1 MSGAARAALR
11 AGLVQLRAE
20 ARHVRGPRTA
30 ARWLGWLGRRVRWT
44 LLRGR
49 YRESVAFETPG
60 PTPGAVQ
67 AGRPARSA
75 GVRPGARPEPR
86 CGRPARAGRPTVGA
100 VDPRRHNPVGWT
112 ANVENRVLAL
122 GPPRLLP
129 AGARARRA
137 VAADDADAL
146 RHAHHVEDVAAFHA
160 GTAERAGALARLA
173 ARGVPVHVLD
183 ADPALPEALGAE
195 LHDLMA
201 AGVPLG
207 DPDRREAASIRMRRL
222 AHRDHARRPDGWPSV
237 SVLLATRRPERLRH
251 AVANVGRQDYPGLE
265 LVLALHGGGFAAVR
279 APCRAGMTVRVVRVA
294 RERPLGVALAAAA
307 ALATGELLAKM
318 DDDDGYDA
326 WHILDLVLARVYS
339 GAELV
344 GKGPEIAYLAERD
357 LTVRRGRWRAERFT
371 TDIAG
376 GGLLVGAAELARAGG
391 WRPLPRGIDQ
401 ALAADVLAA
410 GGSVYRTHGSGFL
423 LVRHGRDHVWAADER
438 RFLADA
444 DAVARGWRPDLAG
457 IAEEPWWAE

>member
-30 ARWLGWLGRRVRWT
+30 ARWLAWLGRRVRWT

-60 PTPGAVQ
+60 PAPGAVQ
-67 AGRPARSA
+67 AARPARSA
-75 GVRPGARPEPR
+75 DVRPGARPEPR

-122 GPPRLLP
+122 GPPRLLS

-160 GTAERAGALARLA
+160 GTAERADTLARLA

-183 ADPALPEALGAE
+183 GDPALPEALGAE

-237 SVLLATRRPERLRH
+237 SVLLATRRPERLGAAVR
-251 AVANVGRQDYPGLE
+251 AVARQDYPRLE
-265 LVLALHGGGFAAVR
+265 LVLALHGHGFGDVPAPGTGLAVR
-279 APCRAGMTVRVVRVA
+279 VLRVGA
-294 RERPLGVALAAAA
+294 ERTLGEALAAAV
-307 ALATGELLAKM
+307 ALARGEFLAKM
-318 DDDDGYDA
+318 DDDDRYDA
-326 WHILDLVLARVYS
+326 QHLLDLVLAHGYS
-339 GAELV
+339 GALLV
-344 GKGPEIAYLAERD
+344 GKGPEVVYLAGRDVTLRRGCWLAERYS
-357 LTVRRGRWRAERFT
+357 R
-371 TDIAG
+371 DIAG
-376 GGLLVGAAELARAGG
+376 GGLLIARADLVRAGG
-391 WRPLPRGIDQ
+391 WRPLHRGVDQ
-401 ALAADVLAA
+401 ALAADVLAS
-410 GGSVYRTHGSGFL
+410 GGRVYRTHGSGFM
-423 LVRHGRDHVWAADER
+423 LVRHGRGHAWQADER

-444 DAVARGWRPDLAG
+444 DVVHRGWRPDLAG
-457 IAEEPWWAE
+457 IGAAPCL